1 MPNKLARLWDT
12 LTPTQRLV
20 VGVLLLL
27 PLASDAEL
35 AAFIRRPT
43 KTVSRALRTLRDQGI
58 VASAL
63 LGCLQSP
70 VERWWWT
77 SPTRSELFPLGTDW
91 HQPGC
96 RARLLERFSSVEHLY
111 TAAGL
116 IQDLGPFREWQWFD
130 GVSLDAAVRYD
141 NGWAAL
147 FWVGLLR
154 SESRLAELIDA
165 LGGDL
170 ESLAQGD
177 PHPRPSLL
185 CCVVLREW
193 QVEMV
198 LRVARRFG
206 IENWVRVW
214 CAKDNTWHGTT
225 NHLNSRG
232 WIRQAAYRR
241 TMSEKLWETRL
252 TNSLWARAYLRDP
265 VRLLSRIK
273 KAIMATAHG
282 DDAVARLAAV
292 HEDLLELYGDK
303 ATRAAMTPSEMI
315 LNNDGLRA
323 AVTIIMS
330 VARDIEQGRPG
341 DEAAAILRRTASFLE
356 TPARYKHLGHLLLL
370 SVEFSGLT
378 VAMGQVALGESRND
392 RRVQHTAA
400 LLRDF
405 GQIAS
410 WKDGIKSRFRVSRE
424 ASNELAAM
432 DRTNPKDAWTR
443 LEIDRWNN
451 PEKVAKHEYGVLD
464 LVAEFVAAGR
474 PVAPGWPIGE
484 NLGDEGG
491 IKPDAAVYLPSGPF
505 GAGWY
510 YIEYELSARSF
521 KRIQGK
527 LRGYHSNRRSD
538 DWPLLVV
545 CATERAE
552 KHFRQAA
559 FENNI
564 DIATTTVARLS
575 KLGAVGNTGCWMLG
589 GQPASLA

>member
-1 MPNKLARLWDT
+1 MRSKMARLWDS
-12 LTPTQRLV
+12 LTPTQQVV
-20 VGVLLLL
+20 VGVLLRL

-35 AAFIRRPT
+35 AAFIRLPT
-43 KTVSRALRTLRDQGI
+43 NTVSRALRNLRARGI

-77 SPTRSELFPLGTDW
+77 SPTRSELFPRGTDW

-96 RARLLERFSSVEHLY
+96 RARLLERLSSVEHLY
-111 TAAGL
+111 TAATQIL
-116 IQDLGPFREWQWFD
+116 DLGPFREWQWVD
-130 GVSLDAAVRYD
+130 GFSMDAAIRCED
-141 NGWAAL
+141 GWAAL

-154 SESRLAELIDA
+154 SESRLAALIEDV
-165 LGGDL
+165 GGDL

-185 CCVVLREW
+185 CFVVLREW

-198 LRVARRFG
+198 RRVARRCG
-206 IENWVRVW
+206 IEDWVRVW
-214 CAKDNTWHGTT
+214 CAKDNTWHETT
-225 NHLNSRG
+225 NRLNSRG
-232 WIRQAAYRR
+232 WIRQPAYRR
-241 TMSEKLWETRL
+241 TMSETLWETRL

-265 VRLLSRIK
+265 VRLLSRVN

-282 DDAVARLAAV
+282 DDASARLAAV
-292 HEDLLELYGDK
+292 HEDLLELYGDE
-303 ATRAAMTPSEMI
+303 ATRKAMTPSEVI

-323 AVTIIMS
+323 AATIITS
-330 VARDIEQGRPG
+330 VARDIEQERPG

-356 TPARYKHLGHLLLL
+356 TPARCKHLGHVLLL
-370 SVEFSGLT
+370 SVEFSGFT

-405 GQIAS
+405 GQIVS
-410 WKDGIKSRFRVSRE
+410 WMDGKRNRYRVSSE
-424 ASNELAAM
+424 ASDALATM
-432 DRTNPKDAWTR
+432 DRTEPVNVWTR
-443 LEIDRWNN
+443 LEIDRWNDLK
-451 PEKVAKHEYGVLD
+451 KVAKHEHGVLD
-464 LVAEFVAAGR
+464 LVAEFMASGC
-474 PVAPGWPIGE
+474 PIAPGWPIGE
-484 NLGDEGG
+484 NFGDEGG

-521 KRIQGK
+521 KRIQRK
-527 LRGYHSNRRSD
+527 LRGYHSKRRSD
-538 DWPLLVV
+538 HWPLLVV

-552 KHFRQAA
+552 KHFQQAA
-559 FENNI
+559 FETGV
-564 DIATTTVARLS
+564 DIATTTVARLR
-575 KLGAVGNTGCWMLG
+575 KLGAVGNTECWMLG
-589 GQPASLA
+589 GQPASLV